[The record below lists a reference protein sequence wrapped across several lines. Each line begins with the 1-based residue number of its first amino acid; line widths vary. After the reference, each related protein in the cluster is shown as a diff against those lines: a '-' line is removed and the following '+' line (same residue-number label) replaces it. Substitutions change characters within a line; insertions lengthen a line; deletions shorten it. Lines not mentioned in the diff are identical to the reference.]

1 MRVHGVEER
10 RRKTEQAPG
19 RAAQL
24 LDFLIEVPAAH
35 PSGARSVAEFLSAFK
50 LARTKMH
57 GVSKGEN
64 TTRYGNGRCGGGV
77 A

>member
-24 LDFLIEVPAAH
+24 LDFLIEVPRT
-35 PSGARSVAEFLSAFK
+35 PSGALPSCGVLSRLPVVSLELQAADL
-50 LARTKMH
+50 LAAPP
-57 GVSKGEN
+57 SN
-64 TTRYGNGRCGGGV
+64 
-77 A
+77 